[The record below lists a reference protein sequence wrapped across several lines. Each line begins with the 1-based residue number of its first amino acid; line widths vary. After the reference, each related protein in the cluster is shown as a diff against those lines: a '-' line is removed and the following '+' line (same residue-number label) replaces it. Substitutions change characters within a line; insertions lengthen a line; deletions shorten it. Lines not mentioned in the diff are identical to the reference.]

1 MAEKSM
7 LVTTMEWNG
16 VPTFRMIPI
25 NIDCPYV
32 DVIFDPREK
41 TLAVISSSVKEKPQ
55 MLPKLNDKGQLM
67 QLRGN
72 NDYAQERR
80 IMEAYYEYYIQD
92 LTDIETFV
100 KHFAVNSDHPVIKTA
115 IETDYNK

>member
-16 VPTFRMIPI
+16 TPTFRMIPI

-72 NDYAQERR
+72 DYAQERR